1 MKALCLQGE
10 ICVLFLV
17 LACTRMIQRVFD
29 SWLDPRFREDEC
41 VREEALSA
49 RWKSVP
55 GLVAAQ

>member
-1 MKALCLQGE
+1 MVQS
-10 ICVLFLV
+10 VLG
-17 LACTRMIQRVFD
+17 RG
-29 SWLDPRFREDEC
+29 LDPRFREDEC